1 MVYQLIGNLENTILG
16 TQQAFEQIVTKSQNF
31 NTDGFKSN
39 RLVFSQMFEQEMN
52 GVPRYSGRNRQVY
65 RNKYS
70 QAGSTSVINL
80 GLDFQQG
87 SIKNLGADSPLS
99 AAITGASLFVV
110 SEGNQRRLTRNSSW
124 TFNQDGELLDVAG
137 RQVMGFR
144 FNNGVLDRSQ
154 LVPIKIDISD
164 PEQLDSG
171 FEENGI
177 LNSNYQLRTNGVNA
191 PKTPLFQLGLA
202 VVPNNSGL
210 ESINGTAFRVT
221 RNSGQ
226 ISDLGISGESGFG
239 TVTGS
244 AVEQSTVDPATLSV
258 EGVQLQRQFQIL
270 QTGLTLISK
279 ALDTLIQTTS
289 KASGT

>member
-1 MVYQLIGNLENTILG
+1 MALSPTV
-16 TQQAFEQIVTKSQNF
+16 
-31 NTDGFKSN
+31 
-39 RLVFSQMFEQEMN
+39 LVFSTMFEQEIN
-52 GVPRYSGRNRQVY
+52 EAPKYSGRNRQAQ

-70 QAGSTSVINL
+70 QSGSTSVVNL

-87 SIKNLGADSPLS
+87 SIKNLGTDRPLS
-99 AAITGASLFVV
+99 AAISGGSLFVV
-110 SEGNQRRLTRNSSW
+110 KEGNQQRLTRNSNWS
-124 TFNQDGELLDVAG
+124 FNQDGELLDVTG

-144 FNNGVLDRSQ
+144 FNNGVLDRSK
-154 LVPIKIDISD
+154 LVPIKVDITNG
-164 PEQLDSG
+164 EQLDSG

-177 LNSNYQLRTNGVNA
+177 LNTNYQLRNQGVDA

-202 VVPNNSGL
+202 IVPNNSGL

-221 RNSGQ
+221 NDSGQ
-226 ISDLGISGESGFG
+226 ISDIGVSGDSGFG

-258 EGVQLQRQFQIL
+258 EGVQLQRHFQVL
-270 QTGLTLISK
+270 QSGLTLISK